1 MNKTEGTRRGIPTA
15 RSADHVGITVPDL
28 EAAIAFFTDHLGCE
42 LGWRIGPMSADDDW
56 MTKALNVH
64 PRAVGHIA
72 MLRMGPTFNIELF
85 QYASPDQVTTHPKN
99 SDIGGSH
106 LAIYVDDID
115 EAAEYLAAIPGVK
128 LQLGPNT
135 VEDGSDVD
143 GIRFCYFLTPWG
155 YQMELVS
162 APNGLKFEQ
171 TSDVRLAPPA
181 PDWNA

>member
-1 MNKTEGTRRGIPTA
+1 MSKLEHVRRGIPTA
-15 RSADHVGITVPDL
+15 RSADHVGITVPNLD
-28 EAAIAFFTDHLGCE
+28 EAVAFFTEALGCE

-56 MTKALNVH
+56 MTEALNVH
-64 PRAVGHIA
+64 PRAIGHIA

-85 QYASPDQVTTHPKN
+85 EYMSPDQVTTHPRN

-115 EAAEYLAAIPGVK
+115 QAAEYLASVPGVRM
-128 LQLGPNT
+128 QLGPIT
-135 VEDGSDVD
+135 VDDDSDVD

-162 APNGLKFEQ
+162 APTGIKFDRISEN
-171 TSDVRLAPPA
+171 RLARPA
-181 PDWNA
+181 SDWNA